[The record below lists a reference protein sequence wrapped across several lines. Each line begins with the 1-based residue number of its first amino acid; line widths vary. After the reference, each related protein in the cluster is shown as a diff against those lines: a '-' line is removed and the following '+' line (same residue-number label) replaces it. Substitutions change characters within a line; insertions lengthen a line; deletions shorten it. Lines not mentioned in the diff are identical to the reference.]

1 MTCTNQWHISKCG
14 TPEECFHDWA
24 CSLFSPSYHHEK
36 DIPSQ
41 IWWGMRDAWSR
52 TMMSWF
58 SSHTRSAASC
68 TCEYSQDQKN
78 QQLATKRI
86 TKMTT
91 PRVPEHRILVVYHW
105 GLLVFPLHKL
115 RWKKLLTQM
124 HYFILYTVWDILFM
138 KSEKCLFTFFPFT
151 AIEITKTFL
160 NKF

>member
-1 MTCTNQWHISKCG
+1 MWHTWRMFSWLGLLSFFPFLSSWEGHTLPNLMGDERCMEQNYDVLIFIPYQISCLMHMWVQSR
-14 TPEECFHDWA
+14 PEE
-24 CSLFSPSYHHEK
+24 PTTSYK
-36 DIPSQ
+36 KN
-41 IWWGMRDAWSR
+41 
-52 TMMSWF
+52 
-58 SSHTRSAASC
+58 
-68 TCEYSQDQKN
+68 YQDDY
-78 QQLATKRI
+78 TS
-86 TKMTT
+86 
-91 PRVPEHRILVVYHW
+91 VPEHRILVVYHW